1 MLEGVCPYEVKLLLN
16 HFIFSD
22 KFISLSE
29 VNQRIKSFH
38 YSFTDKKNKPS
49 VLAYDRLR
57 NAADHKL
64 GQKAAQMWCLFRM
77 LPFLIGDRIPQGNVH
92 YDLLLFLL
100 QCMDIIYAP
109 CVTSGQTV
117 YLKHLISEHHTHFK
131 RIFPESNMINKHHHM
146 VHYPTCIR
154 MSGPLVT
161 MQCMKYKLKHGFS
174 KRVASVNCNFKN
186 ICKSV
191 ACKHQVLQCTAWCTE
206 EMRVEIECLGGCMTP
221 VESLE
226 GSEVIK
232 AHLHLAEDVQ
242 IFVASQISVFGTNYK
257 ENLFVA
263 TALVNDVPQFALI
276 RSILMCGHTSD
287 EVYFVLERYNNKW
300 FVAHFHS
307 YEIEQFDVPEFI
319 LLTPNDLLD
328 HLPLSGLRS
337 YLPNSPLYVSPRYSL
352 VQMPN

>member
-1 MLEGVCPYEVKLLLN
+1 MYLNVRAFGYNAVHEVRA
-16 HFIFSD
+16 
-22 KFISLSE
+22 E
-29 VNQRIKSFH
+29 
-38 YSFTDKKNKPS
+38 T
-49 VLAYDRLR
+49 
-57 NAADHKL
+57 
-64 GQKAAQMWCLFRM
+64 W
-77 LPFLIGDRIPQGNVH
+77 
-92 YDLLLFLL
+92 
-100 QCMDIIYAP
+100 
-109 CVTSGQTV
+109 
-117 YLKHLISEHHTHFK
+117 
-131 RIFPESNMINKHHHM
+131 
-146 VHYPTCIR
+146 
-154 MSGPLVT
+154 
-161 MQCMKYKLKHGFS
+161 
-174 KRVASVNCNFKN
+174 RVASVNCNFKN

-242 IFVASQISVFGTNYK
+242 IFVASQVSVFGTNYK

-337 YLPNSPLYVSPRYSL
+337 YLPNSPLYVSPHYSL